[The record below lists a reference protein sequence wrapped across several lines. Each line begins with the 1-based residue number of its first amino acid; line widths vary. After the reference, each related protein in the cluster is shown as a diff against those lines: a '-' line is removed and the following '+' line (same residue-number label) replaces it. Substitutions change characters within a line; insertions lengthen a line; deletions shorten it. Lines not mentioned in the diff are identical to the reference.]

1 MLRAAAGAIGI
12 GFLTTV
18 CANHWLSRPQRFEA
32 YGFAILLAVL
42 ARAIGDYAVFAR
54 CGLTASFWA
63 IVLGIGARFVGVV
76 LPGDVLDQG
85 EFFIKIGVS
94 LLAMDYA
101 NIVAVGGPGLVVA
114 WVDTALVMG
123 AGYVLTTAPLFGFCM
138 TPQDGVVIAGATSI
152 CGSSAATAIATAIYD
167 EDADGGGGGA
177 KDSKNPKF
185 AQDTIIAL
193 MGLFNTPLMP
203 LLPLPATLG
212 STRLNAKVIGA
223 WIGGSIDSTG
233 QVIASASLGS
243 ATVLRTAT
251 VVKIAQNFL
260 IGPVCAV
267 LAGLF
272 RGSFS
277 PREVVRQFPVFIVG
291 FFLTSAVVSALKY
304 AGPHHA
310 ARGDAVDTAVD
321 NSWFVAEWVN
331 LIGFALIGLKINL
344 RKFFHLDGPAA
355 SDAAEQRALAAKET
369 RVLQAYVL
377 IQALDLCTTL
387 AFAYAMFHGA
397 AASDDDTAAA

>member
-1 MLRAAAGAIGI
+1 M
-12 GFLTTV
+12 TTV

-42 ARAIGDYAVFAR
+42 ARAIGDYDVFAR
-54 CGLTASFWA
+54 AGLTASFWA

-94 LLAMDYA
+94 MLAMDYA

-114 WVDTALVMG
+114 WVDTVLVMS
-123 AGYVLTTAPLFGFCM
+123 AGYALTTAPLFGFCM
-138 TPQDGVVIAGATSI
+138 TPQDGIVIAGATSI

-167 EDADGGGGGA
+167 EDAAGAGGGGA
-177 KDSKNPKF
+177 ANPKF

-260 IGPVCAV
+260 IGPICAV

-272 RGSFS
+272 RGTYS
-277 PREVVRQFPVFIVG
+277 PMEIVKQFPVFIVG

-310 ARGDAVDTAVD
+310 ARSDAVDTAVD
-321 NSWFVAEWVN
+321 NSWFVAEWIN
-331 LIGFALIGLKINL
+331 LIGFALIGLKINV
-344 RKFFHLDGPAA
+344 RKFFHLDAAAA
-355 SDAAEQRALAAKET
+355 SSDAAAVAEQRALAAKET
-369 RVLQAYVL
+369 RVFQAYLL

-387 AFAYAMFHGA
+387 AFAYAMFHNA
-397 AASDDDTAAA
+397 DVSDDDTA